1 MSLLI
6 SHLMACI
13 LTLVSH
19 RLFFAADSSVGY
31 FVNPTVIVTKDPKS
45 VTMVNE
51 IFGPVITVYVYED
64 DDFEAT
70 CELID
75 NTTDYALTGSVFAND
90 RSAVV
95 LAQQKLRNSAGNFY
109 INDKCTGAVVG
120 QQPFGGARGSGT
132 NDKSGSISIFY
143 RFVSA
148 RSIKESFVGP
158 SDFLYPSNRA

>member
-1 MSLLI
+1 
-6 SHLMACI
+6 
-13 LTLVSH
+13 
-19 RLFFAADSSVGY
+19 
-31 FVNPTVIVTKDPKS
+31 
-45 VTMVNE
+45 MVNE

-64 DDFEAT
+64 ADFEST

-75 NTTDYALTGSVFAND
+75 STTDYALTGSVFASD
-90 RSAVV
+90 RAAVV

-158 SDFLYPSNRA
+158 SEFQYPSNLA